1 MSVNPTE
8 SNDLE
13 VDIVL
18 PNFDLDVLRKKR
30 TKTLIIGEKTILAKK
45 LTTSSTAKKRKRVKK
60 KNKLDWQRFNASCQ
74 GKMSG

>member
-18 PNFDLDVLRKKR
+18 PNFALNVLRKKR

-45 LTTSSTAKKRKRVKK
+45 LTTSSTAKNRKRVK

>member
-18 PNFDLDVLRKKR
+18 PNFDLNVLRKKR

-45 LTTSSTAKKRKRVKK
+45 LTTSSTTKNRKRVK

>member
-60 KNKLDWQRFNASCQ
+60 NKLDWQRFNASCQ

>member
-18 PNFDLDVLRKKR
+18 PNFDLNVLRKKR
-30 TKTLIIGEKTILAKK
+30 TKTLIIGEKMILAKK
-45 LTTSSTAKKRKRVKK
+45 LTTSSTAKNRKRVK

>member
-18 PNFDLDVLRKKR
+18 PNFDLNVF
-30 TKTLIIGEKTILAKK
+30 EKEAAKK
-45 LTTSSTAKKRKRVKK
+45 LTTSSTAKNRKTVKK
-60 KNKLDWQRFNASCQ
+60 TKPDWKRFDAYC
-74 GKMSG
+74 

>member
-45 LTTSSTAKKRKRVKK
+45 LTTSSTAKNRKRVK

>member
-45 LTTSSTAKKRKRVKK
+45 LTTSSTAKNRKRVNKK
-60 KNKLDWQRFNASCQ
+60 QTRLAEI
-74 GKMSG
+74 

>member
-8 SNDLE
+8 SNNLE

-18 PNFDLDVLRKKR
+18 PNFDLNVLRKKR

-45 LTTSSTAKKRKRVKK
+45 LTTSSTAKNRKRVKK
-60 KNKLDWQRFNASCQ
+60 TN
-74 GKMSG
+74 

>member
-18 PNFDLDVLRKKR
+18 PNFDLNVLRKKR

-45 LTTSSTAKKRKRVKK
+45 LTTSSTAKNRKRVK